1 MLIIDFCSPNPCKNG
16 GTCQAS
22 RWPTLP
28 HLVTCDCVPGYTGE
42 FCEDFSDQR
51 CFLPLNSGKSKY
63 SYACKLFYINI

>member
-16 GTCQAS
+16 GTCKAS

-42 FCEDFSDQR
+42 FCEHLSDQR
-51 CFLPLNSGKSKY
+51 CFLPLNPGESK
-63 SYACKLFYINI
+63 